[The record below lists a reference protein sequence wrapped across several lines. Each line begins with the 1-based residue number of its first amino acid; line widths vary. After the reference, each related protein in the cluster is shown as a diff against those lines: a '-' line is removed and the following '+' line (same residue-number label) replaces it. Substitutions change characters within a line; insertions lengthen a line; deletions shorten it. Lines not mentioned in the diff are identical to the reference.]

1 MNKIVLIVL
10 LSPLLVWGQNYAPP
24 AGQVGTTAIHKDSTV
39 FVAWAT
45 GIEVYRGYLD
55 ISDKDYEINGSNRA
69 SFGEPDFA
77 LGPAT
82 GNVGNTVS
90 LGDSGYAVVT
100 FDQPIINGPGWDFA
114 IFENSFSDDFLE
126 FAHVEVSSDGVNFV
140 RFPSHSEVQTTSQTN
155 GFGLTDT
162 RYIDNLAGKYR
173 VGFGTPFDLE
183 DLADSSGIDL
193 DNITHVKIIDV
204 VGSIGNEGTEDA
216 YGNKINDPFPTPF
229 ESGGFDLEAVGV
241 INQLVSTESHEMET
255 AISIYPNPFSSEIQ
269 VQTNH
274 EIDGITF
281 YDISGRWIEESKPQG
296 VAFSYSTTHL
306 PEGTYFIHF
315 RFSNGERLI
324 KKLIKKE

>member
-1 MNKIVLIVL
+1 MNKIVLFVL
-10 LSPLLVWGQNYAPP
+10 LSPLLIWGQSYAPP
-24 AGQVGTTAIHKDSTV
+24 AGQVGTTAIHKDSSV

-100 FDQPIINGPGWDFA
+100 FDKPIINGPGWDFA

-193 DNITHVKIIDV
+193 NNITHVKIIDV
-204 VGSIGNEGTEDA
+204 VGSIGTDGTEDA

-241 INQLVSTESHEMET
+241 INQLVSTDNFEENL
-255 AISIYPNPFSSEIQ
+255 AISIYPNPFSE
-269 VQTNH
+269 H
-274 EIDGITF
+274 ITVKANSPIKMCIV
-281 YDISGRWIEESKPQG
+281 YDISGRIVENHEAHATQLHLSLGHLQKGVYVMRLELESGK
-296 VAFSYSTTHL
+296 VL
-306 PEGTYFIHF
+306 
-315 RFSNGERLI
+315 ER
-324 KKLIKKE
+324 KVVKG